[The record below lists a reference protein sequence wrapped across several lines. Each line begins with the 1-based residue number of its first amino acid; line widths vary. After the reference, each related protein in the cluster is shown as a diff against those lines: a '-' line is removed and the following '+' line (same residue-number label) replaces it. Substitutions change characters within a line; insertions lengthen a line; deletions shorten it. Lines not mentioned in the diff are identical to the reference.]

1 MSTENYTKEELAT
14 LTPEELSA
22 LELENGDEDILNELA
37 GNDDQ
42 ASDDA
47 SANSDQDNADDANTD
62 ANASAAGD
70 ADTAKTDD
78 EAKSD
83 QEKTDDQ
90 SQGDAIKP
98 IYQAESAADFDSQRT
113 TLLTQKNE
121 AFAKLIDGEITAAEY
136 STIENEVLSKIRAI
150 DSAEVKAQVSAEMTQ
165 QQMLREW
172 EKEVNSLVVSAKKEG
187 LDYDGN
193 EKLKDELN
201 TLVRVFGAEA
211 EQKGMSD
218 EGLKASKW
226 ALAQAH
232 SVMKTRHGILAPAP
246 KAQQQ
251 VPATEKAPR
260 HNLQTL
266 SGLPNADRA
275 QIDNDTISRLG
286 GLVGEELEM
295 AMATMSEK
303 DVNKLMASV

>member
-1 MSTENYTKEELAT
+1 MGTENYTKEELAT

-37 GNDDQ
+37 GDDDP
-42 ASDDA
+42 ANVESASSEEAAKVDASASAEPAEANEETPSDDA
-47 SANSDQDNADDANTD
+47 
-62 ANASAAGD
+62 G
-70 ADTAKTDD
+70 
-78 EAKSD
+78 E
-83 QEKTDDQ
+83 Q

-98 IYQAESAADFDSQRT
+98 IYQADSVADSSTERT

-136 STIENEVLSKIRAI
+136 STIENDVLSKIRAI
-150 DSAEVKAQVSAEMTQ
+150 DTAEVKAQVANEMTQ
-165 QQMLREW
+165 QQMIREW

-187 LDYDGN
+187 LDYAGN
-193 EKLKDELN
+193 QELN
-201 TLVRVFGAEA
+201 AEFDTLIRVFSNEA
-211 EQKGMSD
+211 AQKGISD
-218 EGLKASKW
+218 DGLKASKW

-232 SVMKTRHGILAPAP
+232 SVMKTRHGIVAPTQKTQDPAP
-246 KAQQQ
+246 VA
-251 VPATEKAPR
+251 EKAPR

-275 QIDNDTISRLG
+275 QVDNDTISRLG
-286 GLVGEELEM
+286 GLVGEDLEM

-303 DVNKLMASV
+303 EINKLMASV